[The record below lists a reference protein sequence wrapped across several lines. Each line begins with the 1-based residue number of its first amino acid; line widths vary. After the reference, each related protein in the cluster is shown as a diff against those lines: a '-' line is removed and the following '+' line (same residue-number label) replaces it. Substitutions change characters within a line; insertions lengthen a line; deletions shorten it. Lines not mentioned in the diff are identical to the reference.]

1 MFVHSYLELVEG
13 KYPDEAKTFL
23 DTFKTSF
30 EVAHA
35 DDLKLLATITLPSH
49 VEENSTTKLF
59 KTTKYRIPVTDKAHD
74 LMLAHMEKDYEAGG
88 QIILRLLASY
98 CSIPIVDRGLA
109 NPYSFAAIGEKQ
121 KSTQVSLVELQ
132 EGVPGAFEG
141 VRTDA
146 TPSGPL
152 RLGPLA
158 LDPDLQ
164 REIRS
169 ELVQEDQ
176 RNPPA
181 DGQLSLVEEFENKIK
196 REESADGPTRAQ
208 LPLPAYRSRDVLDEV
223 EKLKEHRD
231 RFRIEGRTGGVGTG
245 VSVTMFTFHNS
256 LGRYEFYIPL
266 SAVLS
271 C

>member
-23 DTFKTSF
+23 GTFKSSF

-35 DDLKLLATITLPSH
+35 DDLKLLATITLPTH
-49 VEENSTTKLF
+49 VEDNNTTKLF

-74 LMLAHMEKDYEAGG
+74 LMIAYMEKDYEAGG

-98 CSIPIVDRGLA
+98 CTIPIVDRGLA
-109 NPYSFAAIGEKQ
+109 NPYSFAAIGEKH
-121 KSTQVSLVELQ
+121 KSTQINQVELQ

-141 VRTDA
+141 IRTDA

-152 RLGPLA
+152 KLGPLG

-164 REIRS
+164 RELRS
-169 ELVQEDQ
+169 ELTQEDQ
-176 RNPPA
+176 RHPPP
-181 DGQLSLVEEFENKIK
+181 DGKPSLLEEFENKIK

-208 LPLPAYRSRDVLDEV
+208 IPLPAFRARDVLNEV
-223 EKLKEHRD
+223 EKLKEYRD

-256 LGRYEFYIPL
+256 LGR
-266 SAVLS
+266 
-271 C
+271 